1 MTHKCQEPC
10 MTYALYISVHMV
22 SKKALMMQSEYNNV
36 FRVRGQHWQSDIYK
50 WNLLIVD
57 QTWNSYQ

>member
-1 MTHKCQEPC
+1 

-57 QTWNSYQ
+57 QTWNSHQ